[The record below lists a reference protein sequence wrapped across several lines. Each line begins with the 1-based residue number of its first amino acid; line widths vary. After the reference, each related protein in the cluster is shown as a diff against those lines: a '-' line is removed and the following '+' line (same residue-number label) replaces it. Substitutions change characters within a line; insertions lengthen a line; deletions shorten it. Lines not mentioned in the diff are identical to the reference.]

1 MYDGQSSSPLV
12 FVGGSIQPFFVFPTG
27 SAYHGVCCAAEVIEL
42 TNPQQ
47 QVRIKSLLA
56 RLSKASRAQAAADK
70 VAVEAMRQQLVAE
83 VASEDP
89 RNGEVT
95 VRLVDL
101 PFVLESDEEQQALW
115 TL

>member
-1 MYDGQSSSPLV
+1 MIGYRPLP
-12 FVGGSIQPFFVFPTG
+12 FFLAGGSIQPFFVFPTG

-47 QVRIKSLLA
+47 QARIKSLLA

-70 VAVEAMRQQLVAE
+70 GAVEAMQQQLVAE

-115 TL
+115 AL